1 MCGAWSVLMVSC
13 DAMAMEQLQVIACV
27 EVAARWSECGHM
39 RSVLSIGL
47 LDCVSRLI
55 LARGCGVYASD
66 VRLLRCK
73 GAECVGGHVQS
84 SVCEALSVLWL
95 RATRCPRSG
104 QASVCVEVAACWSA
118 LECDVLRV

>member
-13 DAMAMEQLQVIACV
+13 DAMAMEQLQAITCV
-27 EVAARWSECGHM
+27 KVAARWSVCGHV
-39 RSVLSIGL
+39 RSVVSIGL
-47 LDCVSRLI
+47 LDCVSRLL
-55 LARGCGVYASD
+55 LAHGCGVYASNA
-66 VRLLRCK
+66 RLLRWKCA
-73 GAECVGGHVQS
+73 GCAGVHVRS

-104 QASVCVEVAACWSA
+104 QASVCVDVATCWGV